1 VTPRTITESKI
12 AINPV
17 IINDTHRQSREHRC
31 PIDEHALVERL
42 KEWALEAHNKAE
54 NSKDGTET
62 YGYARESLAYRRV
75 IDLIQNGRVRQQHR
89 TLVPAGWSEVE
100 PE

>member
-1 VTPRTITESKI
+1 MTAKQIPESNI
-12 AINPV
+12 AISPV

-42 KEWALEAHNKAE
+42 KEWELREHIAAAKHHGFTKGREHEAKVEAFH
-54 NSKDGTET
+54 
-62 YGYARESLAYRRV
+62 RV

-89 TLVPAGWSEVE
+89 MLVPEGWSEVDR
-100 PE
+100 